1 MISNSEETAEVPIE
15 ERIRKEDVEDM
26 QCKEE
31 IDLPMLEEAKD

>member
-26 QCKEE
+26 
-31 IDLPMLEEAKD
+31 